1 MEYAEAIRY
10 LKILKHFTDNDS
22 VGELHKQTYD
32 VAIDAL
38 EKQIPKKPDY
48 EADGY
53 DNNGELIYDTWIC
66 PNCEKR
72 YEVDCDSYDYCPN
85 CGQAIDW
92 NEEGKEC

>member
-92 NEEGKEC
+92 NEEEE